1 MEVYLDHAATTWVYE
16 EVAETVKEIMCK
28 EFGNPSSMH
37 MKGVEAERM
46 VKESAKKIAG
56 ILKVQEKEIYFTSGG
71 TESNN
76 WALIGC
82 AQASKKRGKRIITS
96 KIEHASV
103 SSPMKFLEDQGFEII
118 RIGCDKNGIIDTNAL
133 REAINEETILVSVMM
148 VNNEVGSVQPIE
160 EISKIIKNANKNT
173 VFHVDAIQA
182 FGKLK
187 IFPKKLGIDMLSVSG
202 HKIHA
207 PKGTGFLYISDKT
220 RILPLIYGGGQQNG
234 MRSGTDNV
242 PGIVGLAQAA
252 EIMYNNFSDNTE
264 HMKNLRERL
273 ITGLKGLD
281 EVQINGPLEKNAAPH
296 IVNASFLGIRSE
308 VLLHVLEDKE
318 IYVSAGSACSSHKR
332 APSAVLSA
340 IGCEKAALESALRFS
355 LCERS
360 KEEEIDRVIEVLQE
374 NLPALRRYTRH

>member
-82 AQASKKRGKRIITS
+82 AQANKKRGKRIITS

-182 FGKLK
+182 FGKFK

-207 PKGTGFLYISDKT
+207 PKGTAFC
-220 RILPLIYGGGQQNG
+220 IYQ
-234 MRSGTDNV
+234 
-242 PGIVGLAQAA
+242 I
-252 EIMYNNFSDNTE
+252 
-264 HMKNLRERL
+264 KRE
-273 ITGLKGLD
+273 
-281 EVQINGPLEKNAAPH
+281 
-296 IVNASFLGIRSE
+296 SFL
-308 VLLHVLEDKE
+308 
-318 IYVSAGSACSSHKR
+318 
-332 APSAVLSA
+332 
-340 IGCEKAALESALRFS
+340 
-355 LCERS
+355 
-360 KEEEIDRVIEVLQE
+360 
-374 NLPALRRYTRH
+374 

>member
-82 AQASKKRGKRIITS
+82 AQANKKRGKRIITS

-103 SSPMKFLEDQGFEII
+103 SSPMKFLEDQGFEIV

-160 EISKIIKNANKNT
+160 EISKIIKNVNKNT

-252 EIMYNNFSDNTE
+252 EIMYNNFSNNTE
-264 HMKNLRERL
+264 HMKRLREKL
-273 ITGLKGLD
+273 IIGLKGLD
-281 EVQINGPLEKNAAPH
+281 EVQINGPLEENAAPH

-360 KEEEIDRVIEVLQE
+360 KEEEVDRVIEVLQE